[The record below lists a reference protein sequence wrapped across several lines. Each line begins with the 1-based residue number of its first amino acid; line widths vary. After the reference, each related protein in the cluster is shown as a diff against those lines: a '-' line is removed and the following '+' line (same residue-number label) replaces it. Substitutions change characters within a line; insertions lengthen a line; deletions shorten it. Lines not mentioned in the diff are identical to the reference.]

1 MNAERPSPSSALV
14 PRRAK
19 TPLDLARKART
30 CQACDLYARATQTVF
45 GEGPAPAS
53 FMLVGEQ
60 PGDQEDKLGR
70 PFVGPAGRLLDEAL
84 AEAGIPRDDV
94 YVTNA
99 VKHFK
104 WEPRGKRRLHSR
116 PNVAEIHACHGW
128 LEAEL
133 RIVAPRVVVCLGA
146 TAGRAVLGRDFK
158 MTRDRGVVFETPWAE
173 HVVATYHPSAVL
185 RASKDPAMKEALLRE
200 LVGDLRRAAARASR
214 TK

>member
-1 MNAERPSPSSALV
+1 MKPEGPSPSSALV

-19 TPLDLARKART
+19 TPIALARRARA

-60 PGDQEDKLGR
+60 PGDREDQLGK
-70 PFVGPAGRLLDEAL
+70 PFVGPAGRLLDEIL

-104 WEPRGKRRLHSR
+104 WEPRGKRRLHAR

-133 RIVAPRVVVCLGA
+133 RVVAPRVVVCLGA
-146 TAGRAVLGRDFK
+146 TAARALVGRDFK

-173 HVVATYHPSAVL
+173 QVVVTYHPSAVL
-185 RASKDPAMKEALLRE
+185 RASKDPARREALLRE
-200 LVGDLRRAAARASR
+200 IVDDLRRAAGRVLP
-214 TK
+214 TE